1 MNIEEN
7 IFFNFFFSRLA
18 DITFKTTTQS
28 NVAQSGSETENEEE
42 KESEDK
48 S

>member
-1 MNIEEN
+1 MNIKEN
-7 IFFNFFFSRLA
+7 KFFNLFFSRLA
-18 DITFKTTTQS
+18 DITIKTTTQS
-28 NVAQSGSETENEEE
+28 NVTQSGSKTENEEE